1 MYGII
6 QTIRKS
12 RSCTKPQMIKQT
24 FNSKAEAEHYILR
37 YRERYPYTT
46 AEFCIATIN
55 IVAEYGIELVQKTG
69 EPEYFDTDSVSYYG
83 YEEND
88 KDDDSEWSKTNCDW

>member
-24 FNSKAEAEHYILR
+24 FDSMAEAEHYIFR
-37 YRERYPYTT
+37 YRKRYPFTT
-46 AEFCIATIN
+46 AEFCIARIN
-55 IVAEYGIELVQKTG
+55 VIAEYGIQLVQKSGRLGNLATN
-69 EPEYFDTDSVSYYG
+69 FVADSYG

-88 KDDDSEWSKTNCDW
+88 KDDDSE